1 MSVLIE
7 PAMMLLPEQTKELMP
22 HLTQHFNDLIVAI
35 RNVHVVSKTF
45 EPKQQQE
52 FASGTDQA

>member
-1 MSVLIE
+1 
-7 PAMMLLPEQTKELMP
+7 MMLLPEQTKELMP

-35 RNVHVVSKTF
+35 RNVHVVSKTS